1 MIITKQINTT
11 SSILR
16 ISDLYRAV
24 THLMLL
30 YKLQKSHL
38 GKGPKVD
45 QNILHTHTCTH
56 ARMHAHKY
64 IYIYMYI
71 VEYIVSF
78 YESTPFTIE

>member
-11 SSILR
+11 SSIQR

-30 YKLQKSHL
+30 YKLPNSHL
-38 GKGPKVD
+38 GKEPKVD
-45 QNILHTHTCTH
+45 QNILHTHACTQ
-56 ARMHAHKY
+56 

-78 YESTPFTIE
+78 HESTPFTIE